1 MVILDYFNFHAAQ
14 WMKINVIFTD
24 LKMKS
29 LPAVTVQN
37 NSLKLFL
44 SVNQKVSQFH

>member
-1 MVILDYFNFHAAQ
+1 
-14 WMKINVIFTD
+14 MKINVTFTD

-29 LPAVTVQN
+29 LRAVTVQD
-37 NSLKLFL
+37 NSVNLFL